1 MNLIEISEQL
11 KDVPDQLLMKE
22 VQAPSGAYP
31 AYLVV
36 TEMSRRKRMRDQAQ
50 KEAPTTTVAQDLMQ
64 PSREQMMAAMAAT
77 QQRMGQQVPS
87 LPPQLVS
94 GQGPQAQMMSQP
106 APRLNAGIMAAPQAA
121 NALSAQDVMAAEEPR
136 RMAGG
141 GMVAFAKGG
150 DIHYDDRGAVRFQN
164 QGAVPR
170 YGMRFEDLPLYQNP
184 PASSMGE
191 FLGNIFSRPGR
202 RIDPVTQEPIFIAE
216 FLRRQEAERAAAAA
230 PVARA
235 IVENTAR
242 ANPQAAINLAQTDP
256 ARAAELALRDPVV
269 AQHLRNAN
277 SPVVQEPPAAAAPG
291 TAPGTRGP
299 STNTQS
305 NVGFRLPDVS
315 KLGPAPGALTLTPVT
330 IPLEAE
336 ARDLSTRFAAMREP
350 TADEVAAARQR
361 GAERYAKEMPF
372 RYGFLEKDIAKRE
385 KDIEGRRASNINEA
399 LIQTGLGIMGSKSPR
414 FLQAAGEAGTAG
426 LNAYRQGLKDIREGE
441 RDILQSKT
449 AFANAQT
456 LYDQGKF
463 AAAEKEKEDGEKKYD
478 RGMTRLNT
486 ENAILTRNQST
497 LLQAQQLRQQGE
509 LGQYTAGLNA
519 YRAQMDA
526 LKLPY
531 ELGVLR
537 EQAGYYSRAPSAGQ
551 GRGPDTTPSPSEIAS
566 AQQIA
571 ERTLMQEITG
581 GRSQIK
587 LLSPEFNAEVQRR
600 VAAILQQ
607 GGKTYTPIG
616 PAAPGTSGPPVRNS
630 QQAPLGAQ

>member
-22 VQAPSGAYP
+22 VQAPTGAYP
-31 AYLVV
+31 AYLVI
-36 TEMSRRKRMRDQAQ
+36 TEMSRRKRMRDQAMKQ
-50 KEAPTTTVAQDLMQ
+50 APTTTVAQDLAQ
-64 PSREQMMAAMAAT
+64 PTREQMMAAAAAM
-77 QQRMGQQVPS
+77 QQRTAPPLS
-87 LPPQLVS
+87 PQLVS
-94 GQGPQAQMMSQP
+94 SQAQGMSQP
-106 APRLNAGIMAAPQAA
+106 MPRLNAGIMASPQAA
-121 NALSAQDVMAAEEPR
+121 EALSAQDVMGAEEPR

-170 YGMRFEDLPLYQNP
+170 YGMRFEELPEYRNP

-191 FLGNIFSRPGR
+191 FFGNLFARPGQ
-202 RIDPVTQEPIFIAE
+202 RIDPVTGEPIYIAE

-235 IVENTAR
+235 IVENAAR
-242 ANPQAAINLAQTDP
+242 ANPQAAINIAQTNP
-256 ARAAELALRDPVV
+256 VAAAEMAQRDPTI
-269 AQHLRNAN
+269 AANLRNAGVN
-277 SPVVQEPPAAAAPG
+277 TGEQRPPAAPAPG
-291 TAPGTRGP
+291 ASGSRQGA
-299 STNTQS
+299 QS

-315 KLGPAPGALTLTPVT
+315 KLGPVPTLTLTPVT

-336 ARDLSTRFAAMREP
+336 AKDLSARYAAMREP
-350 TADEVAAARQR
+350 TAEEIAAARQR

-372 RYGFLEKDIAKRE
+372 RHGFLEKDIVKRE
-385 KDIEGRRASNINEA
+385 GEIAGRRQSNINEA
-399 LIQTGLGIMGSKSPR
+399 LMQAGLGIMGSKSPR
-414 FLQAAGEAGTAG
+414 FLQAVSEGGTSG

-463 AAAEKEKEDGEKKYD
+463 AAAEKEKEEGDKKYE
-478 RGMTRLNT
+478 RGITRIGT
-486 ENAILTRNQST
+486 ENAILARNQNT

-509 LGQYTAGLNA
+509 LGAYTAGLNA
-519 YRAQMDA
+519 YKTQMEG

-537 EQAGYYSRAPSAGQ
+537 EQAGYYSRSPSSLGAAGQ
-551 GRGPDTTPSPSEIAS
+551 NRLTDADQKAAEEAARMRALMSGNKFGTPEYQNAFNTYY
-566 AQQIA
+566 A
-571 ERTLMQEITG
+571 EEL
-581 GRSQIK
+581 
-587 LLSPEFNAEVQRR
+587 QRR
-600 VAAILQQ
+600 AAGINYNPQ
-607 GGKTYTPIG
+607 
-616 PAAPGTSGPPVRNS
+616 AAPARPGANQPPVRNS
-630 QQAPLGAQ
+630 SQAPLGGT

>member
-36 TEMSRRKRMRDQAQ
+36 TEMSRRKRMRDQAV
-50 KEAPTTTVAQDLMQ
+50 KEAPTTTVAQDLSQ
-64 PSREQMMAAMAAT
+64 PSREQMMMAAAAM
-77 QQRMGQQVPS
+77 QQRMGQQPPA

-94 GQGPQAQMMSQP
+94 GQGPQGPQAQMMSQP

-170 YGMRFEDLPLYQNP
+170 YGMRFEELPEYRNP
-184 PASSMGE
+184 PASSLGE
-191 FLGNIFSRPGR
+191 LFGNMFTRPGQ
-202 RIDPVTQEPIFIAE
+202 RIDPVTGEPIYIAE
-216 FLRRQEAERAAAAA
+216 FLRRQERERADAAA

-235 IVENTAR
+235 IVDNTAR
-242 ANPQAAINLAQTDP
+242 ANPQAAINIAQTDP
-256 ARAAELALRDPVV
+256 ARAAEMAQRIPEV
-269 AQHLRNAN
+269 AAHLRNAGVN
-277 SPVVQEPPAAAAPG
+277 TSQQGPAAPAAGPARPPAAPG
-291 TAPGTRGP
+291 GG
-299 STNTQS
+299 SNTGS
-305 NVGFRLPDVS
+305 RLPTVN
-315 KLGPAPGALTLTPVT
+315 LGPMPTLSLTPIT
-330 IPLEAE
+330 DPYAAE
-336 ARDLSTRFAAMREP
+336 AKDLSARFAATREP
-350 TADEVAAARQR
+350 TAEEAAAARKR
-361 GAERYAKEMPF
+361 GGERYAQEMPF

-441 RDILQSKT
+441 KDILQSKT

-463 AAAEKEKEDGEKKYD
+463 AAGDKEEEKANSRYE
-478 RGMTRLNT
+478 RGLTRLNT
-486 ENAILTRNQST
+486 ESAILARNQNAY
-497 LLQAQQLRQQGE
+497 LQQAQLRQQGE

-519 YRAQMDA
+519 LKTQMEMQ
-526 LKLPY
+526 KLPY
-531 ELGVLR
+531 EMNVLR
-537 EQAGYYSRAPSAGQ
+537 EQAGYYSRSPSSLGGAAGQ
-551 GRGPDTTPSPSEIAS
+551 NRLTDADQKAAEEAARMRALMSGNKFGTPEYQNAFNNYY
-566 AQQIA
+566 A
-571 ERTLMQEITG
+571 EEL
-581 GRSQIK
+581 
-587 LLSPEFNAEVQRR
+587 QRR
-600 VAAILQQ
+600 AAGINYNPQQ
-607 GGKTYTPIG
+607 AG
-616 PAAPGTSGPPVRNS
+616 PRVQ
-630 QQAPLGAQ
+630 QQAPGALPPGWSVQVQPPR

>member
-31 AYLVV
+31 SYLVV
-36 TEMSRRKRMRDQAQ
+36 TEMSRRKRMRDQAM

-77 QQRMGQQVPS
+77 QQRMAPPS
-87 LPPQLVS
+87 LPSQLVS
-94 GQGPQAQMMSQP
+94 GQAPQAQMMSQP

-121 NALSAQDVMAAEEPR
+121 NALSAQDVMGAEEPR

-170 YGMRFEDLPLYQNP
+170 YGMRFEELPEYRTP
-184 PASSMGE
+184 PASSLGE
-191 FLGNIFSRPGR
+191 FFGNMFTQRGQR
-202 RIDPVTQEPIFIAE
+202 VDPVSGEPIYLGE

-230 PVARA
+230 PVAKA

-242 ANPQAAINLAQTDP
+242 ANPAVAIEMARTNPVAAADLAQ
-256 ARAAELALRDPVV
+256 RDPIV
-269 AQHLRNAN
+269 AQHLRTAGV
-277 SPVVQEPPAAAAPG
+277 STDQQGQPAASPSPSAPAAPG
-291 TAPGTRGP
+291 APGSGGP
-299 STNTQS
+299 
-305 NVGFRLPDVS
+305 RAPALPTV
-315 KLGPAPGALTLTPVT
+315 KLGPMPTLSLTPVT

-336 ARDLSTRFAAMREP
+336 AKDLSTRFAAMKEP
-350 TADEVAAARQR
+350 TAEEIAAARQR
-361 GAERYAKEMPF
+361 GSERYAQEMPF

-385 KDIEGRRASNINEA
+385 RDIEGRRASNINEA

-441 RDILQSKT
+441 KDILQSKT
-449 AFANAQT
+449 AFANAQA

-463 AAAEKEKEDGEKKYD
+463 TAGEKEEDRANARYE

-486 ENAILTRNQST
+486 ESAILARNQTSS
-497 LLQAQQLRQQGE
+497 LQAQQLRQQGE
-509 LGQYTAGLNA
+509 LGAYTAGLNA
-519 YRAQMDA
+519 YKTQMDA
-526 LKLPY
+526 QKLPY
-531 ELGVLR
+531 EMNVLR
-537 EQAGYYSRAPSAGQ
+537 EQAGYYSRSPSSMGGAGGQ
-551 GRGPDTTPSPSEIAS
+551 GRLSDADQKAAEDAARMRALMSGNKFGTPEYQNAFNTYY
-566 AQQIA
+566 A
-571 ERTLMQEITG
+571 EEL
-581 GRSQIK
+581 
-587 LLSPEFNAEVQRR
+587 QRR
-600 VAAILQQ
+600 AAGINYNPQAAPQ
-607 GGKTYTPIG
+607 GGPRV
-616 PAAPGTSGPPVRNS
+616 PQAAPGALPPGWSV
-630 QQAPLGAQ
+630 QVK

>member
-1 MNLIEISEQL
+1 MNLIELSEQL

-31 AYLVV
+31 SYLVV

-50 KEAPTTTVAQDLMQ
+50 KEAPTTTVAQDLAQ

-77 QQRMGQQVPS
+77 QQRMGQQTPPPS
-87 LPPQLVS
+87 QLVS
-94 GQGPQAQMMSQP
+94 GQGPQGPQAQMMSQP

-170 YGMRFEDLPLYQNP
+170 YGMRFEELPEYRNP
-184 PASSMGE
+184 PASSLGE
-191 FLGNIFSRPGR
+191 LFGNMFTRPGQ
-202 RIDPVTQEPIFIAE
+202 RIDPVTGDPIYIAE

-235 IVENTAR
+235 IVENAAR
-242 ANPQAAINLAQTDP
+242 ANPQAAINIAQTDP
-256 ARAAELALRDPVV
+256 TRAAEMAQRIPEV
-269 AQHLRNAN
+269 AAHLRNAGVN
-277 SPVVQEPPAAAAPG
+277 TGQQNPPAAPAAAPG
-291 TAPGTRGP
+291 TSGP
-299 STNTQS
+299 RPAGQS
-305 NVGFRLPDVS
+305 NVGFRLPTVN
-315 KLGPAPGALTLTPVT
+315 LGSMPTLSLTPIT
-330 IPLEAE
+330 DPYAAE
-336 ARDLSTRFAAMREP
+336 AKDLSARFAATREP
-350 TADEVAAARQR
+350 TAEEAAASRKR
-361 GAERYAKEMPF
+361 GGERYAQEMPF

-441 RDILQSKT
+441 KDILQSKT

-463 AAAEKEKEDGEKKYD
+463 AAGDKEEEKANARYE
-478 RGMTRLNT
+478 RGLTRLNT
-486 ENAILTRNQST
+486 ESAILARNQNASFQ
-497 LLQAQQLRQQGE
+497 QAQLRQQGE
-509 LGQYTAGLNA
+509 LGAYTAGLNA
-519 YRAQMDA
+519 YKTQMEAQ
-526 LKLPY
+526 KLPY
-531 ELGVLR
+531 EMNVLR
-537 EQAGYYSRAPSAGQ
+537 EQAGYYSRAPGSVTGAAQNRITDADQRAAEEAARMRALMSGNKF
-551 GRGPDTTPSPSEIAS
+551 GTPEYQNAFNTYY
-566 AQQIA
+566 A
-571 ERTLMQEITG
+571 EEL
-581 GRSQIK
+581 
-587 LLSPEFNAEVQRR
+587 QRR
-600 VAAILQQ
+600 AAGVNYNPQAAPQ
-607 GGKTYTPIG
+607 GGPR
-616 PAAPGTSGPPVRNS
+616 VQ
-630 QQAPLGAQ
+630 QQAPGALPPGWSVQVK

>member
-36 TEMSRRKRMRDQAQ
+36 TEMSRRKRMRDQAM
-50 KEAPTTTVAQDLMQ
+50 KEAPTTTVAQDLAQ
-64 PSREQMMAAMAAT
+64 PSREQLMAAMAAT
-77 QQRMGQQVPS
+77 QQRMGQQSPPPS
-87 LPPQLVS
+87 QLVS
-94 GQGPQAQMMSQP
+94 NPQAQMMSQP

-184 PASSMGE
+184 PASSIGE
-191 FLGNIFSRPGR
+191 LFGNIFSRPGR

-230 PVARA
+230 PVAQA
-235 IVENTAR
+235 IFENAAR
-242 ANPQAAINLAQTDP
+242 ANPAIAVEM
-256 ARAAELALRDPVV
+256 ARTNPVGAAELAQRDATV
-269 AQHLRNAN
+269 AANLRNAGVN
-277 SPVVQEPPAAAAPG
+277 TGQQNPPPAPAAAPG
-291 TAPGTRGP
+291 TSGP
-299 STNTQS
+299 RPAGQS

-330 IPLEAE
+330 IPYDTEAK
-336 ARDLSTRFAAMREP
+336 DLSARFAATREP
-350 TADEVAAARQR
+350 TAEEAAASRKR
-361 GAERYAKEMPF
+361 GGERYAQEMPF

-441 RDILQSKT
+441 KDILQSKT

-463 AAAEKEKEDGEKKYD
+463 AAGEKEEEKANSRYE
-478 RGMTRLNT
+478 RGLTRLNT
-486 ENAILTRNQST
+486 ESAILARNQTAS
-497 LLQAQQLRQQGE
+497 LQAQQLRQQGE
-509 LGQYTAGLNA
+509 LGAYTAGLNA
-519 YRAQMDA
+519 YKTQMEG

-537 EQAGYYSRAPSAGQ
+537 EQAGYYSRSPSSLGGAAGQ
-551 GRGPDTTPSPSEIAS
+551 NRLTDADQKAAEEAARMRALMSGNKFGTPEYQNAFNTYY
-566 AQQIA
+566 A
-571 ERTLMQEITG
+571 EEL
-581 GRSQIK
+581 
-587 LLSPEFNAEVQRR
+587 QRR
-600 VAAILQQ
+600 AAGINYNPQ
-607 GGKTYTPIG
+607 
-616 PAAPGTSGPPVRNS
+616 AAPARPGANQPPVRNS

>member
-1 MNLIEISEQL
+1 MNLIELSEQL

-31 AYLVV
+31 SYLVV

-50 KEAPTTTVAQDLMQ
+50 KEAPTTTVAQDLAQ

-77 QQRMGQQVPS
+77 QQRMGQQPPPS
-87 LPPQLVS
+87 SQLVS
-94 GQGPQAQMMSQP
+94 GQGPQGPQAQMMSQP

-170 YGMRFEDLPLYQNP
+170 YGMRFEELPEYRTP

-191 FLGNIFSRPGR
+191 LFGNMFTRPGQ
-202 RIDPVTQEPIFIAE
+202 RIDPVTGDPIYIAE
-216 FLRRQEAERAAAAA
+216 FLRRQEAERTAAAA
-230 PVARA
+230 PVAQA
-235 IVENTAR
+235 IFENAAR
-242 ANPQAAINLAQTDP
+242 ANPAIAVEM
-256 ARAAELALRDPVV
+256 ARTNPVGAAELAQRD
-269 AQHLRNAN
+269 ATIAANLRNAGVN
-277 SPVVQEPPAAAAPG
+277 TGQQSPPAPAPARPPAAPG
-291 TAPGTRGP
+291 GG
-299 STNTQS
+299 SNT
-305 NVGFRLPDVS
+305 GFRLPAVN
-315 KLGPAPGALTLTPVT
+315 LGPMPTLSLTPIT
-330 IPLEAE
+330 DPYEAE
-336 ARDLSTRFAAMREP
+336 AKNLSARFAATREP
-350 TADEVAAARQR
+350 TAEEAAASRQR
-361 GAERYAKEMPF
+361 GAERYAQEMPF

-441 RDILQSKT
+441 KDILQSKT

-463 AAAEKEKEDGEKKYD
+463 AAGDKEEDKANARYE
-478 RGMTRLNT
+478 RGLTRMNT
-486 ENAILTRNQST
+486 ESAILARNQNAY
-497 LLQAQQLRQQGE
+497 LQQAQLRQQGE

-519 YRAQMDA
+519 LKTQMEMQ
-526 LKLPY
+526 KLPY
-531 ELGVLR
+531 EMNVLR
-537 EQAGYYSRAPSAGQ
+537 EQAGYYSRSPSSLGGAAGQ
-551 GRGPDTTPSPSEIAS
+551 NRLTDADQKAAEEAARMRALMSGNKFGTPEYQNAFNNYYSE
-566 AQQIA
+566 
-571 ERTLMQEITG
+571 EL
-581 GRSQIK
+581 
-587 LLSPEFNAEVQRR
+587 QRR
-600 VAAILQQ
+600 AAGINYNPQAAPQ
-607 GGKTYTPIG
+607 GGPRV
-616 PAAPGTSGPPVRNS
+616 PAAAPGALPPGWSVQVQPPR
-630 QQAPLGAQ
+630 

>member
-1 MNLIEISEQL
+1 MNLIELSEQL

-31 AYLVV
+31 SYLVV

-50 KEAPTTTVAQDLMQ
+50 KEAPTTTVAQDLAQ

-77 QQRMGQQVPS
+77 QQRMGQQT
-87 LPPQLVS
+87 LPPSQLVS
-94 GQGPQAQMMSQP
+94 GQGPQGPQAQMMSQP

-141 GMVAFAKGG
+141 GMVAFAEGG
-150 DIHYDDRGAVRFQN
+150 DIKYDDRGVPRFQSGAFLFPEGSWLG
-164 QGAVPR
+164 QLQRGTFFRDAVP
-170 YGMRFEDLPLYQNP
+170 GSL
-184 PASSMGE
+184 
-191 FLGNIFSRPGR
+191 LGQF
-202 RIDPVTQEPIFIAE
+202 QESY
-216 FLRRQEAERAAAAA
+216 
-230 PVARA
+230 
-235 IVENTAR
+235 
-242 ANPQAAINLAQTDP
+242 ANDP
-256 ARAAELALRDPVV
+256 AILREQEERRRREENAAELRRIQNRAASEQAAFAR
-269 AQHLRNAN
+269 AQSA
-277 SPVVQEPPAAAAPG
+277 SAAAQSEPPPAQNAPAA
-291 TAPGTRGP
+291 APGTRGP

-336 ARDLSTRFAAMREP
+336 SKDLSTRFAAMREP

-385 KDIEGRRASNINEA
+385 KDIEGRRGSNINEA

-426 LNAYRQGLKDIREGE
+426 LNAYRQGLKDIRDGE

-478 RGMTRLNT
+478 RGITRLTT

-509 LGQYTAGLNA
+509 VAQHTAGLNA
-519 YRAQMDA
+519 YKTQMEG

-531 ELGVLR
+531 ELNVLR
-537 EQAGYYSRAPSAGQ
+537 SQAGYYDRGPAAAY
-551 GRGPDTTPSPSEIAS
+551 GRGPDTTPSPAEIAAVKKLAFDS
-566 AQQIA
+566 VNADIFSKKS
-571 ERTLMQEITG
+571 TLKPM
-581 GRSQIK
+581 
-587 LLSPEFNAEVQRR
+587 SPEFNAEVERR
-600 VAAILQQ
+600 MQQ
-607 GGKTYTPIG
+607 IFRDTVGKNYTPIS

-630 QQAPLGAQ
+630 QQAPLGGQ

>member
-1 MNLIEISEQL
+1 MNLIELSEQL

-31 AYLVV
+31 SYLVV
-36 TEMSRRKRMRDQAQ
+36 TEMSRRKRMRDQAA
-50 KEAPTTTVAQDLMQ
+50 KEAPTTTVAQDLAQ

-77 QQRMGQQVPS
+77 QQRMGQQTPPPS
-87 LPPQLVS
+87 QLVS
-94 GQGPQAQMMSQP
+94 GQGPQGPQAQMMSQP

-191 FLGNIFSRPGR
+191 LFGNIFSRPGR

-216 FLRRQEAERAAAAA
+216 FLRRQEAERTAAAA
-230 PVARA
+230 PVAQA
-235 IVENTAR
+235 IFENAAR
-242 ANPQAAINLAQTDP
+242 ANPAIAVEM
-256 ARAAELALRDPVV
+256 ARTNPVGAAELAQRDATV
-269 AQHLRNAN
+269 AANLRNAGVN
-277 SPVVQEPPAAAAPG
+277 TGQQNQPPAPAAAPG
-291 TAPGTRGP
+291 TSGP
-299 STNTQS
+299 RPAGQS
-305 NVGFRLPDVS
+305 NVGFRLPTVN
-315 KLGPAPGALTLTPVT
+315 LGPMPTLSLTPIT
-330 IPLEAE
+330 DPYEAD
-336 ARDLSTRFAAMREP
+336 AKANLAALRALKPP
-350 TADEVAAARQR
+350 TAQDIEAAR
-361 GAERYAKEMPF
+361 AVEETRYGEKVPF

-385 KDIEGRRASNINEA
+385 GEMKGRRESNINEA

-441 RDILQSKT
+441 KDILQSKT

-463 AAAEKEKEDGEKKYD
+463 TAGEKAEERANKQYE
-478 RGMTRLNT
+478 RGLSQLNT
-486 ENAILTRNQST
+486 ESAILARNQNAS
-497 LLQAQQLRQQGE
+497 LQMSQLRQQGE

-519 YRAQMDA
+519 LKTQMEAQ
-526 LKLPY
+526 KLPY
-531 ELGVLR
+531 EMNVLR
-537 EQAGYYSRAPSAGQ
+537 EQAGYYSR
-551 GRGPDTTPSPSEIAS
+551 SPSSLGGAA
-566 AQQIA
+566 AQNRLTDADQRAA
-571 ERTLMQEITG
+571 EEGARMRALMSGHKFGT
-581 GRSQIK
+581 
-587 LLSPEFNAEVQRR
+587 PEYQNAFNTYYSEELQRR
-600 VAAILQQ
+600 AAGINYNPQQ
-607 GGKTYTPIG
+607 AG
-616 PAAPGTSGPPVRNS
+616 PRVQ
-630 QQAPLGAQ
+630 QQAPGALPPGWSVQVQPPR